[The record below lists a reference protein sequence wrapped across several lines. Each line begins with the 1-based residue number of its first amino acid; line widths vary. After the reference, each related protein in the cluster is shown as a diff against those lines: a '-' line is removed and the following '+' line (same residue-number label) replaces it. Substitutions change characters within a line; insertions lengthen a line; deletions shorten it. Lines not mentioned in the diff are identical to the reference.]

1 MKKFLSLVGIIVV
14 LTVVCLL
21 IPWEHVNWGK
31 ISILPAS
38 TITVTGE
45 AKQDEAPQ
53 IARFSAS
60 VTATNVDKQTAINE
74 VNTQMT
80 KIIQAVKDF
89 GINEKDI
96 QTQQVSVYQT
106 KDNIEIMIYPPRP
119 SAKDVW
125 QASNSIS
132 ITLRDIT
139 KASDLTDLL
148 QASGATNVYGPN
160 YSLDD
165 TTQAQADLLAKA
177 IDNAREKAQKIAQA
191 SRRKLGKVITVN
203 EGSSGYPGPLY
214 VGGGMMAEKSSA
226 PVEPG
231 TETVYQSVTVT
242 FELK

>member
-1 MKKFLSLVGIIVV
+1 IKYMKKFLSLVGIIVI
-14 LTVVCLL
+14 LIALCLL

-45 AKQDEAPQ
+45 AKKDELPQ
-53 IARFSAS
+53 IANFSAS
-60 VTATNVDKQTAINE
+60 VTATNVNKQTAINE

-89 GINEKDI
+89 GIDQKDI

-106 KDNIEIMIYPPRP
+106 KEERL
-119 SAKDVW
+119 SVKDVW

-132 ITLRDIT
+132 IKLRNINQ
-139 KASDLTDLL
+139 ASALTDLL
-148 QASGATNVYGPN
+148 QQSNTTNVYGPN

-165 TTQAQADLLAKA
+165 TTQAQVDLLSKA
-177 IDNAREKAQKIAQA
+177 IDNAREKAEKIAVA
-191 SRRKLGKVITVN
+191 SKRKLGKIITLSEGGTVI
-203 EGSSGYPGPLY
+203 PGP
-214 VGGGMMAEKSSA
+214 VFRSMSVAETIST